1 MTRLGFTLEGVMRW
15 QRVLPHGKKGLVP
28 SGGLEVGPGRHT
40 AMLAMCWD
48 DWREKREN
56 VLAMMER

>member
-1 MTRLGFTLEGVMRW
+1 MRW